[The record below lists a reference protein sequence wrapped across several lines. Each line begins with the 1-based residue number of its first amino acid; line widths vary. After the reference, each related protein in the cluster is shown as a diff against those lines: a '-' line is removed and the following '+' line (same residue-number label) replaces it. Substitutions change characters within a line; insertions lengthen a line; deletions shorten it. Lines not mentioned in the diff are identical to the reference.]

1 MAFNYIP
8 PKHEIGCWRPTAV
21 RVPSNGTEMP
31 SCQCH
36 SIVGNTVGK
45 WMRKLTLIKT
55 LQDRSR
61 GEVGR
66 REGGRR
72 GGRREAD
79 LLRLSQNCSTLFTL
93 VWKAKLSLNG
103 RIFPKS

>member
-8 PKHEIGCWRPTAV
+8 PKHEIGCWRPIAV

-55 LQDRSR
+55 LQDRSPWATR
-61 GEVGR
+61 DDARAAGAED
-66 REGGRR
+66 ET
-72 GGRREAD
+72 
-79 LLRLSQNCSTLFTL
+79 RLS
-93 VWKAKLSLNG
+93 
-103 RIFPKS
+103 FPDYH